1 MANWFEC
8 KVRYDKLQENGAVKK
23 VTEPYLVDALSFTEA
38 EARIIDEQ
46 TPYISGEFSVSAVK
60 RTKIAEIFWNEEGDK
75 WYLVKVA
82 FITIDE
88 RSGVEKRSTSQILV
102 QAKDFKNAL
111 DTFLEGMKGTMADFE
126 IVGINETPLI
136 DVYKVKLGGDNA
148 PKSE

>member
-38 EARIIDEQ
+38 ESRITEEQ
-46 TPYISGEFSVSAVK
+46 TPFISGEFSVSAVK
-60 RTKIAEIFWNEEGDK
+60 RTKIAEIFFNETGDR

-88 RSGVEKRSTSQILV
+88 KTAVEKRSISQILV
-102 QAKDFKNAL
+102 QASNFKEAYDN
-111 DTFLEGMKGTMADFE
+111 FISGMKDTMADYE
-126 IVGINETPLI
+126 VVQISETPLM
-136 DVYKVKLGGDNA
+136 DVYKMKLGD
-148 PKSE
+148 